1 MGTRRQM
8 RYTSVVLAIASSH
21 GQSSA
26 HPRNARVQFR
36 LAGLAWITICVV
48 ADQKATKLGRPA
60 MLGRQVFM
68 ESLVAHGVERIFGN
82 PGTTESPLLQS
93 LASYPSIHYVTT
105 LQESIALCAASYYAQ
120 TTGKTGVV
128 SLHVAPGLGNAIGM
142 MYGALRA
149 NSPMI
154 VTAGQ
159 QDTRLRLNN
168 PVLGHD
174 LVAMAEPVT
183 KWSVQVERGDEMGP
197 ILRRAF
203 KVAHDPPAGPV
214 FVALPIDVMEQETEH
229 RPASVADL
237 HRVPPPSPDGIKA
250 IADKLLAAKQPVI
263 VAGDDVARAGAN
275 DLLVRLAELVG
286 ASVWTEGLKLLNAF
300 PTSHPSA
307 RLGLPLDAASLAK
320 CLGDSDAV
328 LLIGGPFF
336 EEVWHSPGS
345 PFPPGATVMHIE
357 ATPEQ
362 LAYAIAPDI
371 GLVGGLHACLTELG
385 SAIEAAA
392 DSASAAA
399 AAERNSALRA
409 RKDAEQSA
417 QQARID
423 KAWDRDPISMPRV
436 MAEINSALPENAV
449 VVDETITA
457 SIDLAKTI
465 SFEKSGDYYGARGGG
480 IGQGIAGALGV
491 AVGEPT
497 RPIICLSGDGS
508 AMYAIQ
514 ALWTAAH
521 VELPILFI
529 ILANREYR
537 ILKHNV
543 DVYRQRFGISSQE
556 PYAHMDLGNPQLG
569 FVEMA
574 AGMGVAGTRINQA
587 DKIGPAMA
595 AALATG
601 RPHLIEI
608 QIEAKR

>member
-1 MGTRRQM
+1 M
-8 RYTSVVLAIASSH
+8 R
-21 GQSSA
+21 
-26 HPRNARVQFR
+26 
-36 LAGLAWITICVV
+36 
-48 ADQKATKLGRPA
+48 
-60 MLGRQVFM
+60 GRQVFM
-68 ESLVAHGVERIFGN
+68 ESLVAHKVERLFGN

-93 LASYPSIHYVTT
+93 LASYPSIQYVTT

-214 FVALPIDVMEQETEH
+214 FVALPIDVMEQETELG
-229 RPASVADL
+229 PASPADL
-237 HRVPPPSPDGIKA
+237 HRAPPPSADGIAA
-250 IADKLLAAKQPVI
+250 IAAKLLAAKRPTI
-263 VAGDDVARAGAN
+263 VAGDDIARAGAN
-275 DLLVRLAELVG
+275 DALVRLAEVLG
-286 ASVWTEGLKLLNAF
+286 ASVWTEGLKLHNAF

-307 RLGLPLDAASLAK
+307 RLGLPLDAVAIAK
-320 CLGDSDAV
+320 ALDDSDAV
-328 LLIGGPFF
+328 LLVGGPFF
-336 EEVWHSPGS
+336 EDVWYSPGS
-345 PFPPGATVMHIE
+345 PFPAGASVMHIE

-362 LAYAIAPDI
+362 LAFAIAPDV
-371 GLVGGLHACLTELG
+371 GLVGNIQASLTQLG
-385 SAIEAAA
+385 SAIVAKCDDAYAAE
-392 DSASAAA
+392 
-399 AAERNSALRA
+399 AAERNAALRL
-409 RKDAEQSA
+409 RKDAEVAA
-417 QQARID
+417 QQARIK
-423 KAWDRDPISMPRV
+423 KAWDRDPISLPRV
-436 MAEINSALPENAV
+436 MAEINAALPKDAI

-465 SFEKSGDYYGARGGG
+465 QFEKSGDYYGARGGG

-491 AVGEPT
+491 AVGEPK
-497 RPIICLSGDGS
+497 RPVICMSGDGS

-514 ALWTAAH
+514 ALWTASH
-521 VELPILFI
+521 IELPILFI

-543 DVYRQRFGISSQE
+543 DVYRQRFGITSQE
-556 PYAHMDLGNPQLG
+556 PYAHMDLGLPQLG

-574 AGMGVAGTRINQA
+574 AGMGVAGTRVSQA
-587 DKIGPAMA
+587 DQIGTAMK
-595 AALATG
+595 AALETG

>member
-1 MGTRRQM
+1 
-8 RYTSVVLAIASSH
+8 
-21 GQSSA
+21 
-26 HPRNARVQFR
+26 
-36 LAGLAWITICVV
+36 
-48 ADQKATKLGRPA
+48 

-68 ESLVAHGVERIFGN
+68 ESLVAHQVERIFGN

-93 LASYPSIHYVTT
+93 LAAYPSIQYVTT

-214 FVALPIDVMEQETEH
+214 FVALPIDVMEHDTEFG
-229 RPASVADL
+229 PATMADL
-237 HRVPPPSPDGIKA
+237 HRAPPPSMDGINA
-250 IADKLLAAKQPVI
+250 IAEKLLAAQRPVI

-275 DLLVRLAELVG
+275 DALVGLAELLG
-286 ASVWTEGLKLLNAF
+286 ASVWTEGLKLLNSF

-307 RLGLPLDAASLAK
+307 RLGLPLDAVGIAK
-320 CLGDSDAV
+320 AFGDSDAA
-328 LLIGGPFF
+328 LLVGGPFF
-336 EEVWHSPGS
+336 EDVWYAPGS
-345 PFPPGATVMHIE
+345 RFPAGASVMHIE
-357 ATPEQ
+357 ASPEQ
-362 LAYAIAPDI
+362 LAFAVAPDI
-371 GLVGGLHACLTELG
+371 GIVGEIDSSLVHLC
-385 SAIEAAA
+385 SAVEEAADA
-392 DSASAAA
+392 TYLAA
-399 AAERNSALRA
+399 AAERNAALRQ
-409 RKDAEQSA
+409 RKDAEVAA
-417 QQARID
+417 QKTRLE

-436 MAEINSALPENAV
+436 MAEINSALPKDAII
-449 VVDETITA
+449 VDETITA

-465 SFEKSGDYYGARGGG
+465 QFERPGDYYGARGGG

-491 AVGEPT
+491 AVGEPNRT
-497 RPIICLSGDGS
+497 VICMSGDGS

-514 ALWTAAH
+514 ALWTATH
-521 VELPILFI
+521 IELPILFI

-543 DVYRQRFGISSQE
+543 DVYRQRFGITSQE
-556 PYAHMDLGNPQLG
+556 PYAHMDLGLPQLG

-574 AGMGVAGTRINQA
+574 AGMGVAGTRVTQA
-587 DKIGPAMA
+587 DEIGAAMQT
-595 AALATG
+595 ALQTG